1 MTKSIRGSI
10 VSRAVLAYMV
20 LAFVV
25 ARPVAWG
32 QTNGVLLAPAAMTT
46 TYQIG
51 SATLPLA
58 QTLTVTTT
66 PKGLNFTVA
75 ISGSPFNAAWLLVS
89 ASTGVAPGS
98 LKVTTNPT
106 GLPAGDYV
114 GTITVSAASGGTTYT
129 QTATVTLLVESAPS
143 AISTTPGTLAFS
155 YTTGGPVL
163 SASLA
168 STFIVS
174 SSGAAL
180 SATATVT
187 GATWLTIAPTGDISL
202 IGLFNTVAVTVNP
215 TGLAPK
221 VYTGT
226 ITISAPGSAN
236 KTATVVVTLTVKA
249 NVPSTVDTWP
259 AGVIEGAGAT
269 VVTLD
274 GAAFFANSTVAA
286 TRFTPSSTITV
297 TDGTS
302 IISSTFL
309 IPVYSSI
316 STGLRLGI
324 SSPAPSGMVN
334 VAYSQNL
341 AAVGGTSPYTYA
353 LAAGLLPTGIGVGT
367 GTINGTPT
375 IAGTFLFVVQVT
387 DSSAPPIVAFD
398 QLSLTIYPAG
408 DAALRIT
415 TAAAPLTL
423 GTEGLVYGPQ
433 TLTAAGGTGGPY
445 TWSATNLPAGMT
457 LSALGVLGGT
467 PSTDGNAGPLPSVV
481 VSDTGILV
489 TVPGADLAN
498 AGVLRMAVTTPGPG
512 GGTSNEAAFQV
523 YGPNPQITAVV
534 NSASYQQGTL
544 APGDVIAIFGIGMG
558 PAALTIFDPAA
569 PPIPTSLPAISP
581 STSVTIN
588 GTAAPILYTSA
599 NVVGATVPYTV
610 SGPSASIVATYGG
623 LASQPATV
631 TVVAA
636 DPGVYSL
643 AASGQGQG
651 AILNYVAGNYTINSA
666 SNPAAKGSIVIMY
679 ITGVGLTTSGIDNQL
694 IPASP
699 AVTPI
704 LAPSVSIGGQGATVL
719 AAQAPPGSIPGLMQ
733 LNVTVPMTV
742 AAGVALP
749 VIVTVGGVASQAGL
763 TMGVK

>member
-89 ASTGVAPGS
+89 ASTGVAPGT

-114 GTITVSAASGGTTYT
+114 GTITVSAASGGTAYT
-129 QTATVTLLVESAPS
+129 QTATVTLLVESAPA

-155 YTTGGPVL
+155 YTTGGPVP
-163 SASLA
+163 SGSLA

-215 TGLAPK
+215 TGLSPK

-236 KTATVVVTLTVKA
+236 KTATVVVTLTGKA

-341 AAVGGTSPYTYA
+341 AA
-353 LAAGLLPTGIGVGT
+353 
-367 GTINGTPT
+367 
-375 IAGTFLFVVQVT
+375 
-387 DSSAPPIVAFD
+387 
-398 QLSLTIYPAG
+398 
-408 DAALRIT
+408 
-415 TAAAPLTL
+415 
-423 GTEGLVYGPQ
+423 
-433 TLTAAGGTGGPY
+433 
-445 TWSATNLPAGMT
+445 
-457 LSALGVLGGT
+457 
-467 PSTDGNAGPLPSVV
+467 
-481 VSDTGILV
+481 
-489 TVPGADLAN
+489 
-498 AGVLRMAVTTPGPG
+498 
-512 GGTSNEAAFQV
+512 
-523 YGPNPQITAVV
+523 
-534 NSASYQQGTL
+534 
-544 APGDVIAIFGIGMG
+544 
-558 PAALTIFDPAA
+558 
-569 PPIPTSLPAISP
+569 
-581 STSVTIN
+581 
-588 GTAAPILYTSA
+588 
-599 NVVGATVPYTV
+599 
-610 SGPSASIVATYGG
+610 
-623 LASQPATV
+623 
-631 TVVAA
+631 
-636 DPGVYSL
+636 
-643 AASGQGQG
+643 
-651 AILNYVAGNYTINSA
+651 
-666 SNPAAKGSIVIMY
+666 
-679 ITGVGLTTSGIDNQL
+679 
-694 IPASP
+694 
-699 AVTPI
+699 
-704 LAPSVSIGGQGATVL
+704 
-719 AAQAPPGSIPGLMQ
+719 
-733 LNVTVPMTV
+733 
-742 AAGVALP
+742 
-749 VIVTVGGVASQAGL
+749 
-763 TMGVK
+763 